1 MRRNLLRSW
10 RHLWLDE
17 ADARRAVGGAAGL
30 QRLADVVADSETRH
44 RGELRL
50 CIEASLPW
58 RYLWRGDSAQV
69 RARAMFSKLEVWDTE
84 QNNGVLVYALLAD
97 RALEIVA
104 DRGVQ
109 ARVQPGEWEAAIQ
122 AAQTV
127 IREQRSLEA
136 GLAAALRSVGATLE
150 RLYPRGEGSGEAR
163 TDRNELPDAPALR

>member
-1 MRRNLLRSW
+1 MRRNALRWW

-17 ADARRAVGGAAGL
+17 ADARRAVGGPAGL
-30 QRLADVVADSETRH
+30 QRLTDVVADSETRH
-44 RGELRL
+44 CGEIRL

-58 RYLWRGDSAQV
+58 RYLRRGDSAQV

-109 ARVQPGEWEAAIQ
+109 ARVRPGEWETAIQ
-122 AAQTV
+122 AAQRV
-127 IREQRSLEA
+127 LREQASLEA
-136 GLAAALRSVGATLE
+136 GLAAALRCVGATLE
-150 RLYPRGEGSGEAR
+150 RLYPREAGSGQAI
-163 TDRNELPDAPALR
+163 DRNELPDLPALH